1 MTRRTRR
8 RLAIGIAVLVT
19 LALLAH
25 LGGSQMMSALAA
37 HLHGAR

>member
-8 RLAIGIAVLVT
+8 RVAIGIAVVAA

-25 LGGSQMMSALAA
+25 LGGSGMMSALAG